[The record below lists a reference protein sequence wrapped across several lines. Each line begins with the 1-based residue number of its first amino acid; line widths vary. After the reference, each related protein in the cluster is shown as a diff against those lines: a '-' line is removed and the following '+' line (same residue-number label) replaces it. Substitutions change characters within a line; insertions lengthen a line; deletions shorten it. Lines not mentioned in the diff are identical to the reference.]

1 MEFADPASTPM
12 AVMGLNGMD
21 MGGGKVLTARV
32 AGQRTQPSVASVN
45 PMQAQA
51 ANGAIPAAG
60 PNALI
65 VNGYDIEELVDAA
78 MGFKPMPTAP
88 RHLDQFGMP
97 ITRMGSAGLAPQA
110 VPAVSRM
117 PTAPVGAPAATALPP
132 GSSALDIANAAL
144 DAAFGPGANSTAAAP
159 PPPPLKKRTR
169 ILVLLNMVAN
179 EDLET
184 DSEYSGLMEEVQEEV
199 RKFGRLLSM
208 QIPRK
213 ATATIEPSAVGK
225 IFLQYATIQDST
237 NAEQELSGRQFGPN
251 VVEASYHDEQE
262 YAALK
267 LR

>member
-51 ANGAIPAAG
+51 GNAAIASAG

-78 MGFKPMPTAP
+78 MGLKPMPTAP

-97 ITRMGSAGLAPQA
+97 ITRMGSAGLAP
-110 VPAVSRM
+110 
-117 PTAPVGAPAATALPP
+117 PVTLPPAPAAAPSAPAAALPP

-144 DAAFGPGANSTAAAP
+144 SAAFGPGANATPAAP
-159 PPPPLKKRTR
+159 PPPPPQKQTR

-184 DSEYSGLMEEVQEEV
+184 DSEYSGLMEEVEEEV
-199 RKFGRLLSM
+199 RKFGKLLSI

-213 ATATIEPSAVGK
+213 ATASIEPSAVGK
-225 IFLQYATIQDST
+225 IFLEYATIQDST
-237 NAEQELSGRQFGPN
+237 NAERELSGRQFGPN
-251 VVEASYHDEQE
+251 VVKASYHDEQE